1 VNYQSKA
8 HMNSFAGAE
17 AHYNSIT
24 PINSKVVGVGADLR
38 PVGRRSNKHE
48 TIKKFSDNCYAI
60 CSAGVHSNT
69 DYRGAPSPSIISDVD
84 QLRGAPIVWRRT
96 GTMESITIHNDTV
109 SQSIAW
115 YGILHACLP
124 MGFSFDASNG
134 AHAVTVYGTKFYLPL
149 NRHLPAIP
157 KEHLGYR
164 GRPGTHMGT
173 SPAHERSITFTRPIT
188 NPPQREAAW
197 TLVGEPHNVNTVRAC
212 VDKEAKAVL
221 MLEIKAFKSWL
232 FSIMPLLADQRP
244 RALETSANAEAHAYA
259 TSDEAPAELQ
269 TVSGALAHPII
280 PSTGWRQPT
289 EPMLA
294 ASREAILRPDHPMR
308 MAVATAI
315 IAQSV
320 EGEENY
326 ASYGEGVD
334 TPEAVQRRHRAR
346 INKSVDRTL
355 GLISKK

>member
-1 VNYQSKA
+1 MNYQSA
-8 HMNSFAGAE
+8 YYINSFAGAE

-24 PINSKVVGVGADLR
+24 PINSKVVGADLR
-38 PVGRRSNKHE
+38 PVGRRANKHE
-48 TIKKFSDNCYAI
+48 TIKKFSYNCYAI
-60 CSAGVHSNT
+60 CLAGYHTNT
-69 DYRGAPSPSIISDVD
+69 DHRGAPSPFIMSDAD

-124 MGFSFDASNG
+124 RDFSFDTANG
-134 AHAVTVYGTKFYLPL
+134 AHAVTVYGTKFYLPF
-149 NRHLPAIP
+149 NRHMPAIP

-173 SPAHERSITFTRPIT
+173 SPAHERSITFTRSIT
-188 NPPQREAAW
+188 KPPHREEAW
-197 TLVGEPHNVNTVRAC
+197 TLVGKPHNVNTVRAC
-212 VDKEAKAVL
+212 VDKEAKALL
-221 MLEIKAFKSWL
+221 MPEIKAFKSWL
-232 FSIMPLLADQRP
+232 FSIMPLLADQGS
-244 RALETSANAEAHAYA
+244 RALEDSANAEAHAYA
-259 TSDEAPAELQ
+259 TSDAAPVELQ
-269 TVSGALAHPII
+269 KVAGSFARAII
-280 PSTGWRQPT
+280 PGMSWRQPT
-289 EPMLA
+289 EPMIA

-320 EGEENY
+320 GGEENY
-326 ASYGEGVD
+326 ASYGEGAD
-334 TPEAVQRRHRAR
+334 TPEAVQRRHRTR
-346 INKSVDRTL
+346 INKAVDRTL